1 MVSVVRFYW
10 AHGPLNCDH
19 QCKYV
24 LCTDINIVN
33 SGQMKLATFAPNVT
47 CRAENE
53 TSGRLKFYNDENAP
67 TGCPVKLFPLGYL
80 LFCRLLLMEIAKVRT
95 FLKNSRNLLQDRHKN
110 FEN

>member
-10 AHGPLNCDH
+10 PHGPLNCDH

-47 CRAENE
+47 CRAGNE
-53 TSGRLKFYNDENAP
+53 
-67 TGCPVKLFPLGYL
+67 PLRS
-80 LFCRLLLMEIAKVRT
+80 FTIT
-95 FLKNSRNLLQDRHKN
+95 DFNLIVSYM
-110 FEN
+110 